1 MIADGKKAEGTYKA
15 GSLIS
20 GKFWNSQ
27 GEEVDSQEEAE
38 K

>member
-20 GKFWNSQ
+20 GKFWNSK
-27 GEEVDSQEEAE
+27 GEEVDSKEEAE